1 MDGGSRGNR
10 LLRREILLP
19 LLAFLVLSA
28 PLSCPAY
35 TSSVLLINY
44 LATLPAHLA
53 FLRYQHRCRPAEN
66 GGCPVTVVNSLMFLL
81 SFIIQLAGMT
91 AVMALLLRLVAVETS
106 LGWYQT
112 YPGIACSILF
122 PRYILYT
129 DKKEKKIFLIYKEI
143 QMGLGAKS
151 CMRKGFLIYEE
162 MRKYLVIYEEAVS
175 HV

>member
-1 MDGGSRGNR
+1 MVEQAGNSCLELETLHRFTKLSTSTLSASLAMDGSSRGNR

-35 TSSVLLINY
+35 TSSILLINY

-122 PRYILYT
+122 PRYCTLI
-129 DKKEKKIFLIYKEI
+129 KKEKKIFLIYK
-143 QMGLGAKS
+143 
-151 CMRKGFLIYEE
+151 
-162 MRKYLVIYEEAVS
+162 
-175 HV
+175 

>member
-1 MDGGSRGNR
+1 MPGVGNTASLHKNSTSTLSASLPMDGSSRGNR

-35 TSSVLLINY
+35 TSSVLLVNY

-122 PRYILYT
+122 PRYCTLI
-129 DKKEKKIFLIYKEI
+129 KKERRF
-143 QMGLGAKS
+143 S
-151 CMRKGFLIYEE
+151 
-162 MRKYLVIYEEAVS
+162 S
-175 HV
+175 